1 MSKRG
6 QNEGSIYKRN
16 DRRWVAVVSLGYK
29 GGKRF
34 RKSFYG
40 KTRREVQEKL
50 TAALRSH
57 QQGLPLAPERQ
68 TVAQFLEYWLA
79 ESVKQNVRPRTYE
92 GYCLHVRLHIVP
104 ALGRIRLAKLTAQ
117 NVQEFLNAKLRDGYA
132 PRTVQYMHAVLRRA
146 LGQALRWGLVAQNV
160 ATLVD
165 RPKVRRPEVKP
176 FDPEQA
182 RALLA
187 AVKGDRLEA
196 LYSVALAVGLRRG
209 EALGL
214 HWDDVDLEAGT
225 LRVRVTVQR
234 VDGKLRLVET
244 KTDRSR
250 RTIALPQ
257 TAAAALRVH
266 RTRQLRERLAAGSRW
281 QETGLVFTTTIG
293 TPLEPRNVTRQFRK
307 VLMKAGLPLK
317 RFHDLRHTCA
327 SLLLA
332 QGVHP
337 RVVMEILGHSQISMT
352 MDTYS
357 HVMPVLERDAAS
369 QMDALLATKE

>member
-1 MSKRG
+1 MSRRG
-6 QNEGSIYKRN
+6 QNEGSIYKRG
-16 DRRWVAVVSLGYK
+16 DGRWVAVASLGYK
-29 GGKRF
+29 NGKRH

-40 KTRREVQEKL
+40 ETRREVQEKL
-50 TAALRSH
+50 TATLRSH
-57 QQGLPLAPERQ
+57 QQGLPPPPERQ
-68 TVAQFLEYWLA
+68 TVGQFLEYWLA
-79 ESVKQNVRPRTYE
+79 QSVKLSVRPLTYE
-92 GYCLHVRLHIVP
+92 GYRLHVRNHIVP
-104 ALGRIRLAKLTAQ
+104 ALGRIRLTKLTAQ
-117 NVQEFLNAKLRDGYA
+117 DVQELLNDKLREGYA

-146 LGQALRWGLVAQNV
+146 LVQAFKWGLVVQNV

-165 RPKVRRPEVKP
+165 RPQVRRPEVKP

-182 RALLA
+182 RALLV

-214 HWDDVDLEAGT
+214 HWDDVDLDAGT
-225 LRVRVTVQR
+225 LRVRCTLQR
-234 VDGKLRLVET
+234 VDGKLRLEPT

-257 TAAAALRVH
+257 TVAVALRVH
-266 RTRQLRERLAAGSRW
+266 RARQLRERLAAGSRW
-281 QETGLVFTTTIG
+281 QETGLVFTTGIG
-293 TPLEPRNVTRQFRK
+293 TPLEPRNVTRHFRN
-307 VLMKAGLPLK
+307 VLTKTGLPLK

-327 SLLLA
+327 SLLLV

-357 HVMPVLERDAAS
+357 HVMPVLQHDAAS
-369 QMDALLATKE
+369 QMDALLLTK